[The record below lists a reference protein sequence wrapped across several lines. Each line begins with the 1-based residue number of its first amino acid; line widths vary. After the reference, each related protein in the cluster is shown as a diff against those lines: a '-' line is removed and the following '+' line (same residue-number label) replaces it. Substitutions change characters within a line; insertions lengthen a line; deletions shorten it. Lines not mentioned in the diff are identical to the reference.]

1 MNFIE
6 ALVIPT
12 YIAGIM
18 GVLFYNKI
26 SKKEHPFVWY
36 IFLAT
41 TAELTYTLFH
51 TKENNHIFH
60 ITGNLYYLIETLLYL
75 TFFYAQDVVKS
86 LKQYLILVFFS
97 VIVFVVFW
105 IYSQPQKV
113 YVMFPYQIVS
123 VMIIVLAVN
132 LITKQIWETKTP
144 LLKSGV
150 FLIGAGLLLVTTNS
164 FFMETIFLLNI
175 GTNNF
180 QNNIF
185 YIYRIINAL
194 VFLIDIVAII
204 CLTKQKT

>member
-164 FFMETIFLLNI
+164 FFMETIFLLKI
-175 GTNNF
+175 GTKNF
-180 QNNIF
+180 KNNIF
-185 YIYRIINAL
+185 YIYRIINAV